1 LSGKGLDPKFWLG
14 IGISILCMG
23 LLFRQIEPD
32 KVADAFR
39 EMDWRFLL
47 PAILATFA
55 SYYFRAVRWH
65 FLVLPLKSVPVRTLY
80 PATIIGYMANNILPA
95 RLGEFVR
102 AFVLA
107 RKEGLETS
115 AVFATLVVDRLCD
128 GFTVLLMLLF
138 TFFTLRLPPGMEAVQ
153 QSMVT
158 GGYITLALYCCV
170 IGFLLLLKRRTVW
183 TLHLVG
189 LILRPF
195 PVVVSEKI
203 IPLLGSF
210 IAGIRMSTAPR
221 DILAIISSSLVI
233 WAFAA
238 WPVDLLLRSFAIDLP
253 LTGSLFILIFLVFA
267 VMVPASPGF
276 VGTYHYACVTA
287 LKAFNIQSEKALS
300 VALVIHGASFFPVIV
315 AGFYHM
321 WREKLSLASIRT
333 TSSKQ
338 EESHGD

>member
-1 LSGKGLDPKFWLG
+1 MWHAVEGYSQRRRSLNSMRIQRSDSLSSKGLDLKFWLG
-14 IGISILCMG
+14 IGISLLCMG

-32 KVADAFR
+32 KVAVAFR

-138 TFFTLRLPPGMEAVQ
+138 TFFTLRLPPGMESVQ
-153 QSMVT
+153 QGMVT
-158 GGYITLALYCCV
+158 GGYITLVVYCAA
-170 IGFLLLLKRRTVW
+170 IGFLVILKRRTVW
-183 TLHLVG
+183 TLHLIG
-189 LILRPF
+189 QLLRPF
-195 PVVVSEKI
+195 PAVVGEKV

-210 IAGIRMSTAPR
+210 IGGLRLTAG
-221 DILAIISSSLVI
+221 
-233 WAFAA
+233 
-238 WPVDLLLRSFAIDLP
+238 
-253 LTGSLFILIFLVFA
+253 
-267 VMVPASPGF
+267 
-276 VGTYHYACVTA
+276 
-287 LKAFNIQSEKALS
+287 
-300 VALVIHGASFFPVIV
+300 
-315 AGFYHM
+315 
-321 WREKLSLASIRT
+321 
-333 TSSKQ
+333 
-338 EESHGD
+338 